1 MRHNGT
7 DQNDLVEQLKTHEEL
22 KMNAFGLS
30 DQADSFSDRYSKSA
44 RAARREAAAAE
55 TALIEFEVAHPEVL
69 AEEDRLRREQS
80 AAALAAYQTGRLD

>member
-1 MRHNGT
+1 M
-7 DQNDLVEQLKTHEEL
+7 EQLIKTHEDL

-30 DQADSFSDRYSKSA
+30 DLADSFSDRYSKSA

-55 TALIEFEVAHPEVL
+55 TALIDFESAHPEVL

-80 AAALAAYQTGRLD
+80 DAALAAYQAGRID